1 MKITAL
7 TDTDGRVAARAA
19 AVASIGAAT
28 IHLAV
33 TPGHWREW
41 LPSGLF
47 FASVAVFQLL
57 WAFLAWTRPPA
68 ALLATGI
75 GVNTGLAAL
84 WVFSRTA
91 GAPFGPNAGQTE
103 AIKAAGICAL
113 LLECY
118 IIMGAAWAWL
128 RSDERAQP
136 VSGISSA
143 LVLFGANTVVAVAA
157 TVGFASGL
165 QGHDHHDGGHRV
177 PVEAEGSTP
186 GSTESFVGTVD
197 SAHHEGGHQHDE

>member
-1 MKITAL
+1 MKIRAL

-33 TPGHWREW
+33 APGHWSEW

-68 ALLATGI
+68 ALLAAGI
-75 GVNTGLAAL
+75 AVNTGLAAL
-84 WVFSRTA
+84 WVLSRTA
-91 GAPFGPNAGQTE
+91 VTPLGPNTGHTE
-103 AIKAAGICAL
+103 AIRAAGICAL

-118 IIMGAAWAWL
+118 VIMGAGWAWL
-128 RSDERAQP
+128 RNEERAQP

-143 LVLFGANTVVAVAA
+143 LVLFGANTLVAVAA
-157 TVGFASGL
+157 TVGLASGL
-165 QGHDHHDGGHRV
+165 QRDDHGAHRA
-177 PVEAEGSTP
+177 PAEAEGPT
-186 GSTESFVGTVD
+186 TENAESVARKVSSPHQD
-197 SAHHEGGHQHDE
+197 AGHPHDE